1 LNIFKTHI
9 SGFDE
14 LFDGGMPV
22 STFLVIGPP
31 GSGSEMFVREISY
44 RIASK
49 FNVSYVSFNS
59 SIKGVQKN
67 MTKFDTS
74 KLEKENK
81 LKIISNE
88 NFDSIIDTVNSEV
101 KKKRSLVIDSL
112 SDLIFEGKQKTAK
125 DLLKLITEKSEDKN
139 PNFVLLTEGMQT
151 NEIEIAL
158 QHYAEGVIHF
168 TTLWDQG
175 SITRFITIRK
185 IRGGMKRERTIP
197 YSITENGV
205 KIETSLRIS

>member
-1 LNIFKTHI
+1 
-9 SGFDE
+9 
-14 LFDGGMPV
+14 MPV

-44 RIASK
+44 RIANK

-59 SIKGVQKN
+59 SLNGIQKKLN
-67 MTKFDTS
+67 EFDTS

-88 NFDSIIDTVNSEV
+88 KFDSIIDTVISEV
-101 KKKRSLVIDSL
+101 NKKRSVVIDSL
-112 SDLIFEGKQKTAK
+112 SDLIYEDKENTAK
-125 DLLKLITEKSEDKN
+125 DLLKLITEKSEDKT

-151 NEIEIAL
+151 TEIEIAM

-168 TTLWDQG
+168 TTLWDKG
-175 SITRFITIRK
+175 SITRFISIRK

-197 YSITENGV
+197 YILTENGI
-205 KIETSLRIS
+205 KIETSLRIT